1 MKLAL
6 LLVLAAFSA
15 QCSEVRIAAD
25 FRGDVP
31 PRRAMRDIKFPCDL
45 SNAAGL
51 SFDFRIDSLS
61 EFSMFTFH
69 FKCDGKWVG
78 VKFPALKEGG
88 WHRVVVERPRTKDD
102 RKDWSKVTA
111 FRVSG
116 WRGGTNHTYLT
127 VRNIAVEPLV
137 PKRKPSETEL
147 ELLRAAVADTNRT
160 ALAQLAATP
169 PPEGE
174 RRLIWAHHPTGIRGK
189 GWEYSV
195 KTLKKGGF
203 TDLIANLARGSR
215 AAYKSEVLGMASTAE
230 GRDRL
235 DECLAAC
242 RRHGV
247 KLHVWNCCWRTG
259 WGTTKE
265 ELAKFASEG
274 RLIKSEYEGGKE
286 WLCPTHPVNR
296 KMLVD
301 SMVELAKKGVDGVH
315 FDYIRYPDG
324 SYCFCDGCR
333 ARFEEKIGRKLTDW
347 PKALNS
353 DRMLQRQWREFR
365 RDAITAPVREVAELL
380 HREYPS
386 VEVSAAVFTDPL
398 ADWDWMGQD
407 WAFWCEKGF
416 LDFVCPMTYE
426 NDLESFARKQ
436 RKHMAQVTSKVPRY
450 PGIGLGVWPKDGLDV
465 ARFSEQV
472 TFLRKFGMKGFSVFE
487 LSPRFDRIADTVGS
501 ALTKGGRLQEVSY

>member
-78 VKFPALKEGG
+78 AKFPALKEGG

-127 VRNIAVEPLV
+127 VRNIAVEPQV

-147 ELLRAAVADTNRT
+147 ELLRATVADTNRM

-215 AAYKSEVLGMASTAE
+215 AAYKSEVLGVASTAE

-265 ELAKFASEG
+265 ELAKLASEG

-365 RDAITAPVREVAELL
+365 RDAITASVREVAELL
-380 HREYPS
+380 HREYPA